1 MKVLVCALV
10 ISTIFAAIPTDVK
23 NCMTN
28 PSVTFTAA
36 TFSVTPAKGVD
47 ETITIY
53 GTANAHAELT
63 NVNLKAK
70 WNGIEAFEDNY
81 EEDDVFD
88 EGDPVTYTTT

>member
-1 MKVLVCALV
+1 MKFFIGLLLV
-10 ISTIFAAIPTDVK
+10 STILAAIPTDVK
-23 NCMTN
+23 NCMSN

-53 GTANAHAELT
+53 GTASSHAELT

-70 WNGIEAFEDNY
+70 WNGVDAYEDNY
-81 EEDDVFD
+81 EEDDVYD
-88 EGDPVTYTTT
+88 EGDPIVYA